1 MMGSPIS
8 VRLDDS
14 VQEVIEAAAN
24 ERGISLAT
32 YLREMAEREARKIC
46 KEKIRAES
54 RAAAEYVALSPE
66 AQEFYADWG
75 TPTVDNPN
83 QPGQGGN
90 RDNPNRQGS

>member
-8 VRLDDS
+8 VILDDS
-14 VQEVIEAAAN
+14 VQVELEAAAR
-24 ERGISLAT
+24 ERGVSPST
-32 YLREMAEREARKIC
+32 YLQEMAEREARKIC

-75 TPTVDNPN
+75 TPTVDNPTPTV
-83 QPGQGGN
+83 QA
-90 RDNPNRQGS
+90 S